1 VPTRPSKAIG
11 VDGEQPSAEPKGKAK
26 AARADDAVAT
36 TEPED
41 GEQTPAEDAPEVE
54 ADKPARQRRAKA
66 SAEPAESAQTAEA
79 AEEAPEAET
88 AEPAEAVAAAD
99 SDTET
104 TDSEAEAATTPDDA
118 ATSGDDA

>member
-1 VPTRPSKAIG
+1 MN
-11 VDGEQPSAEPKGKAK
+11 
-26 AARADDAVAT
+26 AT
-36 TEPED
+36 TEHVELPISGMTCASCANRVERNLNQLEGVSATVNYATEKARVEFD
-41 GEQTPAEDAPEVE
+41 RETVAPEQLVD
-54 ADKPARQRRAKA
+54 AVQAAGY
-66 SAEPAESAQTAEA
+66 TAVLPEA
-79 AEEAPEAET
+79 ATQAPEAET